1 MCIHTIE
8 GNEIPDLG
16 DKNRAAAVKWRAMS
30 QEDKQP
36 FFQLASQ
43 IPTVPQ
49 NASSSAYNT
58 WHETQRILS
67 NMQDNVRW
75 PYDLFPSV
83 SELYKSFQCEWA
95 ENFGI
100 HVMYIVCNEKNHY
113 VGGTK
118 CGREFL
124 STNPHLPASFLIST
138 KPGNMELTN

>member
-1 MCIHTIE
+1 MVWTMSQNADHFMQLVHGIRYYKTVIHTKQCNSCTITLRCVVHAFAQASSCMGGCESQERLLTHYCMIVMCIHTIE

-67 NMQDNVRW
+67 NMQDNVR
-75 PYDLFPSV
+75 
-83 SELYKSFQCEWA
+83 
-95 ENFGI
+95 
-100 HVMYIVCNEKNHY
+100 
-113 VGGTK
+113 
-118 CGREFL
+118 
-124 STNPHLPASFLIST
+124 
-138 KPGNMELTN
+138 